1 MRRMG
6 ETVTSTEINKLMSR
20 FDKNEDE
27 RITLDEFM
35 EEVLPKALI

>member
-1 MRRMG
+1 MLRMG
-6 ETVTSTEINKLMSR
+6 ETVISWEINQLMCR

-35 EEVLPKALI
+35 EEVLPKPLI